1 MERSRRVCP
10 TRVTTVA
17 QGAYTTL
24 PHMQSVSLSTRGSST
39 YMLRSVVDISARTE
53 EYEMYYCLA
62 VLPPVIGVT
71 NNIDYLAKK
80 KMFKFTLYTFVYK
93 RLFHLILFLSKLT
106 LVFSYF
112 FINKKIEFQTL

>member
-1 MERSRRVCP
+1 
-10 TRVTTVA
+10 
-17 QGAYTTL
+17 
-24 PHMQSVSLSTRGSST
+24 
-39 YMLRSVVDISARTE
+39 
-53 EYEMYYCLA
+53 MYYCLA

-93 RLFHLILFLSKLT
+93 RLFHLILFLNKLT

-112 FINKKIEFQTL
+112 FINTKFEFQAL